1 MAEKTR
7 DEGTQLMEGLDKLMQ
22 AGKVDEVDEVLAELV
37 AEEPVEDAT
46 PEQRDTY
53 SYVLG
58 VRDGI
63 ALARQR
69 SGSS

>member
-7 DEGTQLMEGLDKLMQ
+7 DEGQQLMDGLDKLMQ

-46 PEQRDTY
+46 PEERDTY

-63 ALARQR
+63 ALARRQA
-69 SGSS
+69 SG